1 MMKFYAW
8 AARFLLSVGMFTT
21 SSSAIAAQEIALS
34 LESAVKLAI
43 DQNLELKAKREELGV
58 AEGRLIRANLP
69 IQFNPELEGDLSNR
83 RLKKPEDGFPKNLT
97 QGGVALT
104 QEFEIAG
111 QPAYRREAAGR
122 NLEKVRFEVGDFERG
137 LRFRVTENFLKLL
150 NLQAKISQ
158 AEHIVDLRTR
168 LRDASKRRL
177 ELGDIPE
184 VQHLLAEFE
193 LNRTQSDLISLRR
206 EREEALLSLR
216 QNLALESES
225 RVEILGDLAHIPQTQ
240 SAADLVKAALERR
253 PDLAALDRERKVA
266 EAEVNFNRAE
276 RIPNVKFG
284 IFWDRDDKDNIVGGR
299 LSIPIPFFDRKQG
312 EIRAAQARKSQANIN
327 YVNSRQTIER
337 AVQTAYQKF
346 RLSEREVSLY
356 PPEARKQFDNSL
368 ELYLK
373 AYQER
378 LIDLPDLIVF
388 QNQVVEARQKY
399 IDALTNYN
407 LALAELKYQAGIE

>member
-1 MMKFYAW
+1 MMKIHAW
-8 AARFLLSVGMFTT
+8 APRFFLSISMLVNI
-21 SSSAIAAQEIALS
+21 SPAIAAQEIMLS
-34 LESAVKLAI
+34 LDQAVKLAI
-43 DQNLELKAKREELGV
+43 EQNLELKAKREELGL
-58 AEGRLIRANLP
+58 AEGRLIRSNLFL
-69 IQFNPELEGDLSNR
+69 QHNPELEGDLSNR
-83 RLKKPEDGFPKNLT
+83 RLKKPEEGFPKNLT

-122 NLEKVRFEVGDFERG
+122 NLEKVNFEVSDFERT

-150 NLQAKISQ
+150 NLQAKITQ
-158 AEHIVDLRTR
+158 AEQIVDLRTR

-216 QNLALESES
+216 QNLALEPES
-225 RVEILGDLAHIPQTQ
+225 GVAILGDLDYKPQTL
-240 SAADLVKAALERR
+240 SAAELVKAALERR
-253 PDLAALDRERKVA
+253 PDLAALDREKRVA
-266 EAEVNFNRAE
+266 EAEENLNRAE

-284 IFWDRDDKDNIVGGR
+284 IFWERDDRDNIVGGR
-299 LSIPIPFFDRKQG
+299 VSIPIPFFDRKQG
-312 EIRAAQARKSQANIN
+312 EIREAQARKSQANIN

-337 AVQTAYQKF
+337 SVQTAYQKF
-346 RLSEREVSLY
+346 RLSEREISLY
-356 PPEARKQFDNSL
+356 PAEARKQFDNSL

-407 LALAELKYQAGIE
+407 LSLAELKFHAGME

>member
-1 MMKFYAW
+1 MMQSHAL
-8 AARFLLSVGMFTT
+8 ARRFLLSISMLTT
-21 SSSAIAAQEIALS
+21 SSPAIAAQEIILS
-34 LESAVKLAI
+34 LDTAVRLALE
-43 DQNLELKAKREELGV
+43 QNLELKAKREELGI
-58 AEGRLIRANLP
+58 AEGRLIRSNLFL
-69 IQFNPELEGDLSNR
+69 QHNPELEGDLSNR
-83 RLKKPEDGFPKNLT
+83 RVKKPEEGFPKNLT

-111 QPAYRREAAGR
+111 QPAYRREAAER
-122 NLEKVRFEVGDFERG
+122 NLEKVRFEVSDFART

-150 NLQAKISQ
+150 NIKAKITQ
-158 AEHIVDLRTR
+158 GERIIDLRTR

-193 LNRTQSDLISLRR
+193 LNRTESDLISLRR
-206 EREEALLSLR
+206 EREETLLSLR
-216 QNLALESES
+216 QNLALEPES
-225 RVEILGDLAHIPQTQ
+225 GVEILGDLNFTAQTL
-240 SAADLVKAALERR
+240 SAAELVKAALERR
-253 PDLAALDRERKVA
+253 PDLAALEREKRVA
-266 EAEVNFNRAE
+266 EAEESLNRAE

-284 IFWDRDDKDNIVGGR
+284 IFWERDDRDNIVGGK
-299 LSIPIPFFDRKQG
+299 LSIPLPFFDRKQG
-312 EIRAAQARKSQANIN
+312 EIREAQARKSQANIN
-327 YVNSRQTIER
+327 YLNSRQTIER
-337 AVQTAYQKF
+337 SVQSAYQKF
-346 RLSEREVSLY
+346 KLSEREISLY
-356 PPEARKQFDNSL
+356 PAEARKRFDNSL

-399 IDALTNYN
+399 IDSLTNYN

>member
-1 MMKFYAW
+1 MMKSHTRAL
-8 AARFLLSVGMFTT
+8 RFLLSISMLMT
-21 SSSAIAAQEIALS
+21 SSPAIAAQEITLS
-34 LESAVKLAI
+34 LETAVKLAI
-43 DQNLELKAKREELGV
+43 EQNLELKAKREELGV
-58 AEGRLIRANLP
+58 AEGRLIRSNLFL
-69 IQFNPELEGDLSNR
+69 QHNPELEGDLSNR
-83 RLKKPEDGFPKNLT
+83 RLKKPEEGFPKNLT
-97 QGGVALT
+97 QGGVALS

-111 QPAYRREAAGR
+111 QPTFRREAAGR
-122 NLEKVRFEVGDFERG
+122 NLEKVKFEVNDFERT

-150 NLQAKISQ
+150 NLQAKITQ
-158 AEHIVDLRTR
+158 AEQIVDLRTR
-168 LRDASKRRL
+168 LRDASKKRL

-184 VQHLLAEFE
+184 VQHVLAEFE

-206 EREEALLSLR
+206 EREESLLSLR
-216 QNLALESES
+216 QNLALEPES
-225 RVEILGDLAHIPQTQ
+225 GVEILGDLNYTPQTLL
-240 SAADLVKAALERR
+240 AAELVKAALERR
-253 PDLAALDRERKVA
+253 PDLAALDRDKKVT
-266 EAEVNFNRAE
+266 EAEENLNRAE

-284 IFWDRDDKDNIVGGR
+284 IFWERDDRDSIVGGR

-312 EIRAAQARKSQANIN
+312 EIREAQARRSQANIN
-327 YVNSRQTIER
+327 YLNSRQTIER
-337 AVQTAYQKF
+337 SVRTAYQKF
-346 RLSEREVSLY
+346 KLSEREISLY
-356 PPEARKQFDNSL
+356 PAEARKQFDNSL

>member
-1 MMKFYAW
+1 MTRP
-8 AARFLLSVGMFTT
+8 RFWVGYLTLSINLLLQVWSL
-21 SSSAIAAQEIALS
+21 AAAQEITLS
-34 LESAVKLAI
+34 LDQAVKIALE
-43 DQNLELKAKREELGV
+43 QNLELKAKREDLGV

-83 RLKKPEDGFPKNLT
+83 RLNKPEEGFPKNLT

-122 NLEKVRFEVGDFERG
+122 NLEKVRFEVSDFERG

-158 AEHIVDLRTR
+158 AEHIVDLRAR
-168 LRDASKRRL
+168 LRDASRRRL

-184 VQHLLAEFE
+184 VQYLLAEFE

-216 QNLALESES
+216 QNLALEPEAG
-225 RVEILGDLAHIPQTQ
+225 VKILGDLDYAPQTL
-240 SAADLVKAALERR
+240 SAAELVKAALGRR
-253 PDLAALDRERKVA
+253 PDLAALEREKRVA
-266 EAEVNFNRAE
+266 EAEENLNRAE
-276 RIPNVKFG
+276 RIPNLKFG
-284 IFWDRDDKDNIVGGR
+284 IFWERDEKDNIVGGR
-299 LSIPIPFFDRKQG
+299 LSIPLPFFDRKQG
-312 EIRAAQARKSQANIN
+312 EIREAQARKSQANIN
-327 YVNSRQTIER
+327 YLNSRQTIER
-337 AVQTAYQKF
+337 SVQTAYQKF
-346 RLSEREVSLY
+346 KLSEKEISLY
-356 PPEARKQFDNSL
+356 PAEVRKQFDHSL

-399 IDALTNYN
+399 IDSLTNYN

>member
-1 MMKFYAW
+1 MMKSHTRVL
-8 AARFLLSVGMFTT
+8 RFILSISMLMTC
-21 SSSAIAAQEIALS
+21 SPAITAQEITLS
-34 LESAVKLAI
+34 LEQAVKLALE
-43 DQNLELKAKREELGV
+43 QNLELKAKREELGI
-58 AEGRLIRANLP
+58 AEGRLIRSNLFL
-69 IQFNPELEGDLSNR
+69 QHNPELEGDLSNR
-83 RLKKPEDGFPKNLT
+83 RLKKPEEGFPKNLT

-111 QPAYRREAAGR
+111 QPTFRREAAGR
-122 NLEKVRFEVGDFERG
+122 NLEKVKFEVNDFERT

-150 NLQAKISQ
+150 NLQSKITQ
-158 AEHIVDLRTR
+158 AEQIVDLRTR
-168 LRDASKRRL
+168 LRDASKKRL

-184 VQHLLAEFE
+184 VQHVLAKFE

-206 EREEALLSLR
+206 EREESLLSLR
-216 QNLALESES
+216 QNLALEPES
-225 RVEILGDLAHIPQTQ
+225 GVEILGDLNYTPQTLL
-240 SAADLVKAALERR
+240 AAELVKAALERR
-253 PDLAALDRERKVA
+253 PDLAALDRDKKVT
-266 EAEVNFNRAE
+266 EAEENLNRAE

-284 IFWDRDDKDNIVGGR
+284 IFWERDDRDSIVGGR

-312 EIRAAQARKSQANIN
+312 EIREAQARRSQANIN
-327 YVNSRQTIER
+327 YLNSRQTIER
-337 AVQTAYQKF
+337 SVRTAYQKF
-346 RLSEREVSLY
+346 KLSEREISLY
-356 PPEARKQFDNSL
+356 PTEARKQFDNSL

>member
-1 MMKFYAW
+1 MLKIQAW
-8 AARFLLSVGMFTT
+8 APWFLLSIGLLLNI
-21 SSSAIAAQEIALS
+21 SPAIAAQEITLS
-34 LESAVKLAI
+34 LDSAVKLAVE
-43 DQNLELKAKREELGV
+43 QNLELKAKREELGV

-83 RLKKPEDGFPKNLT
+83 RLKKPEEGFPKNLT
-97 QGGVALT
+97 QGGVALS

-111 QPAYRREAAGR
+111 QPTHRREAAGR
-122 NLEKVRFEVGDFERG
+122 NLEKVKFEISDFERS

-150 NLQAKISQ
+150 NLQAKIGQ
-158 AEHIVDLRTR
+158 AEHVVDLRTR

-193 LNRTQSDLISLRR
+193 LNRTQSDLIALRR

-216 QNLALESES
+216 QNLALEPES
-225 RVEILGDLAHIPQTQ
+225 RVEILGDLAYLPQTQ

-253 PDLAALDRERKVA
+253 PDLAALDREKKVA
-266 EAEVNFNRAE
+266 EAEVNLNRAD

-284 IFWDRDDKDNIVGGR
+284 IFWERDDRDNIVGGR
-299 LSIPIPFFDRKQG
+299 VSIPLPFFDRKQG
-312 EIRAAQARKSQANIN
+312 EIREAQARKSQANIN
-327 YVNSRQTIER
+327 YLNSRQTIER
-337 AVQTAYQKF
+337 SVQTAYQKF
-346 RLSEREVSLY
+346 RLSEREISLY
-356 PPEARKQFDNSL
+356 PAEARKQFDNSL

-388 QNQVVEARQKY
+388 QNQVVEARQKF